1 MRIFS
6 YAFALAILTISAAVA
21 QGRPDPAPAQKAGME
36 KLRFLAGTWSGP
48 TTVSQ
53 AGKEIRIQQTEEI
66 QYKLGGILMLIEGT
80 GRDEAGKV
88 VFNALA
94 VVSFDPASGKYTIRA
109 WNDGHVVEAVLKVGD
124 KSFEWGFTS
133 GPVTVLDVMK
143 VDEQGRWAETSDA
156 TMVDGRKVSSVKMLL
171 VRKL

>member
-53 AGKEIRIQQTEEI
+53 AGKEIRIQQTEERKKPRGPGLVTNPKRECQI
-66 QYKLGGILMLIEGT
+66 
-80 GRDEAGKV
+80 V
-88 VFNALA
+88 V
-94 VVSFDPASGKYTIRA
+94 Y
-109 WNDGHVVEAVLKVGD
+109 
-124 KSFEWGFTS
+124 
-133 GPVTVLDVMK
+133 
-143 VDEQGRWAETSDA
+143 
-156 TMVDGRKVSSVKMLL
+156 SV
-171 VRKL
+171 